1 MDFSAYNPA
10 VIAIAAHLC
19 SWTKSVNIKEDGTL
33 EWYGESGNPTDSQM
47 NAQMTAAQTEYD
59 TNGAKGS

>member
-1 MDFSAYNPA
+1 MDFSDKHPA

-33 EWYGESGNPTDSQM
+33 EWYGESGHPTDSQM
-47 NAQMTAAQTEYD
+47 NAKMTAAQTQYD
-59 TNGAKGS
+59 SSGALNS